1 MINLLRTE
9 SSAYGGFSNSAAG
22 DLPTQKNSCHVS
34 GSVNVVQRQ
43 PCTHPAFLQQ
53 SRSSAWPLVTTNC
66 AAAHQSDNVYAASK
80 SAGCFA
86 RSMHRAR
93 RSQLPSHSLQM
104 TEFLRIERARADI
117 LGHRRQDLM
126 TVTFSGVVTRNSGFD
141 FDLDYYE
148 ALAEEQGWPF
158 DADAICRAMDYT
170 QTWTDVSRIRLVDAG
185 SDIGR
190 GIFHVDLV
198 RQLFP
203 HGEETV
209 RLPRLLH
216 FGLGR
221 NMTDPH
227 IFSRDLIQLLHLRFG
242 FVDGADQYAVQ

>member
-1 MINLLRTE
+1 
-9 SSAYGGFSNSAAG
+9 
-22 DLPTQKNSCHVS
+22 
-34 GSVNVVQRQ
+34 
-43 PCTHPAFLQQ
+43 
-53 SRSSAWPLVTTNC
+53 
-66 AAAHQSDNVYAASK
+66 
-80 SAGCFA
+80 
-86 RSMHRAR
+86 
-93 RSQLPSHSLQM
+93 M